1 MIHNKKGLS
10 EIVVTLILVLL
21 AIVAVG
27 VVWIVVNNVLKG
39 GEGKINLAS
48 SCSDINVEP
57 TVVTNSTS
65 DAIYSVTMIRS
76 ASGDEIGGV
85 KVIISNETGSWVH
98 PEPGNIAPLATK
110 TITIT
115 MDPLVQSGVVTNA
128 NKVEIIPYFTDAS
141 GVEQLC
147 SVAYPLEF

>member
-48 SCSDINVEP
+48 SCSDVNVEP
-57 TVVTNSTS
+57 TVATNSS
-65 DAIYSVTMIRS
+65 DAIYSITMTRS
-76 ASGDEIGGV
+76 ASGDEIAGV
-85 KVIISNETGSWVH
+85 KAIIRNATGSWVH
-98 PEPGNIAPLATK
+98 TEVGNIAPLATK

-115 MDPLVQSGVVTNA
+115 MDSLTQSGVVTNA
-128 NKVEIIPYFTDAS
+128 NKVEITPYFTDAS
-141 GVEQLC
+141 GKEQLC
-147 SVAYPLEF
+147 SVVYPLEF